1 MNKVVIAKELAINFY
16 NQGIKKKLI
25 LQDECLS
32 LYGEYVE
39 NSLYFVQ
46 YHYINFSLLCTTI
59 KTQYLDCP

>member
-1 MNKVVIAKELAINFY
+1 MNYEMNKIVMAKERAINFY
-16 NQGIKKKLI
+16 SQGIKKLV

-46 YHYINFSLLCTTI
+46 ITI
-59 KTQYLDCP
+59 LTFHCCVPP